1 MRSSGAELDGPAAAL
16 RRRLAWGCRR
26 GMLELDVLLRP
37 LAARLEEMDAA
48 GLEAAAGL
56 LACGDD
62 ELWDVLVLRNRAP
75 APAQRAL
82 VRALLA
88 AAPSG
93 RATPSTQGA
102 SHA

>member
-1 MRSSGAELDGPAAAL
+1 MNSEAAADAPAAAL

-26 GMLELDVLLRP
+26 GMLELDELLRP
-37 LAARLEEMDAA
+37 LAARLATMDAA

-82 VRALLA
+82 VRSLLA
-88 AAPSG
+88 PPARGAA
-93 RATPSTQGA
+93 PSTQGA

>member
-1 MRSSGAELDGPAAAL
+1 MSSEAGLDADAL

-37 LAARLEEMDAA
+37 LAARLDELDAA

-56 LACGDD
+56 LECGDD
-62 ELWDVLVLRNRAP
+62 ELWDVLVLRRRAP
-75 APAQRAL
+75 APAQQEL
-82 VRALLA
+82 VRSLLA
-88 AAPSG
+88 AGPQA
-93 RATPSTQGA
+93 TQGA